1 MDRPSEPIHGPAEHI
16 HRPHHRLRQNAMLLL
31 LLMEMGY
38 AQRSNAGTPKD
49 FAALFV
55 CTWSCK
61 HSDMLMNLTNHPCI
75 LRPCPKARV
84 SR

>member
-38 AQRSNAGTPKD
+38 AQRSNAGTPKTLLLWLYVRGH
-49 FAALFV
+49 ASTV
-55 CTWSCK
+55 T
-61 HSDMLMNLTNHPCI
+61 
-75 LRPCPKARV
+75 R
-84 SR
+84 